1 MILSTVQYGKLRG
14 WSRSAVYRLIERGVN
29 LPGVYKIEFKD
40 KKYLLHTNDRSRNNS
55 GIQKG

>member
-14 WSRSAVYRLIERGVN
+14 CSRSAVYRLIERGVN

-40 KKYLLHTNDRSRNNS
+40 KKYLLHIHDKSRNSS